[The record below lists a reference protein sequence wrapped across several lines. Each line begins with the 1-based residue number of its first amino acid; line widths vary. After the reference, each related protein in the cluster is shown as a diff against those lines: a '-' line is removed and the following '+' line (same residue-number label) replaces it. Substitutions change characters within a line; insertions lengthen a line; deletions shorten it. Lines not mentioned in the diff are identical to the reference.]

1 MQGHWLGCLYY
12 AMAALNGFDRSQ
24 FRLNWVDAWVQQTN
38 VNFDWLTSPG
48 SYDYVVCFD
57 KRLQVHEMY
66 A

>member
-1 MQGHWLGCLYY
+1 
-12 AMAALNGFDRSQ
+12 MAALNGFDRSQ